1 MTVFHL
7 LQHGLN
13 HAQNNRFKPP
23 SYFPSYFSIYCSFAT
38 LFSTLLKLR
47 GIILCCLLALLSQST
62 TMYAQQDSSA
72 KTTFQPNPKTAGL
85 YSAILP
91 GLGQA
96 YNKQYWKVP
105 VIYGGLAVAGYFIN
119 YNYTNYQS
127 YRKAYVGRINNPYP
141 ADQYVGIYD
150 INQLQQLQNEY
161 YKYLNLTVLFTTVG
175 YTLQVVEA
183 ITGAHLKNFDIS
195 RDISLRVQPIVAPG
209 YAGVGMALHF

>member
-1 MTVFHL
+1 MHPY
-7 LQHGLN
+7 
-13 HAQNNRFKPP
+13 PP
-23 SYFPSYFSIYCSFAT
+23 SCALKTTHLGTAGNFPFIFCNYCSFAV
-38 LFSTLLKLR
+38 LFGMELKLM
-47 GIILCCLLALLSQST
+47 GIIICCVLVLCGQPT
-62 TMYAQQDSSA
+62 TVFAQQDS
-72 KTTFQPNPKTAGL
+72 TTSTAFQPNPKTAGL

-96 YNKQYWKVP
+96 YNRQYWKVP
-105 VIYGGLAVAGYFIN
+105 IIYGGLAVAGYFIN

-127 YRKAYVGRINNPYP
+127 FRKAYVGRINNPYP

-195 RDISLRVQPIVAPG
+195 RDISLQVQPIFAPG